1 MYNEDTVWG
10 GQIEQAKASQSAK
23 EENRKGGSM
32 RDMCAVLIWTLQQN
46 EKRQSMR
53 FLCAR
58 QELGT
63 GELAGITEKILQ
75 NFCFL
80 GII

>member
-1 MYNEDTVWG
+1 MR
-10 GQIEQAKASQSAK
+10 QSTK
-23 EENRKGGSM
+23 EENRKDGSM
-32 RDMCAVLIWTLQQN
+32 GDMCAALIWTLQQN

-53 FLCAR
+53 FLCTR
-58 QELGT
+58 QELCT
-63 GELAGITEKILQ
+63 GELTGITEKILQ